1 METRRP
7 AGLTQSLE
15 AAIHQACTQALEQAE
30 TAHRGFRRLDEQ
42 DLLHAEALGR
52 DLRQRARDLTV
63 RVLEEHAAGRGSDP
77 ATRSLLTLPG
87 HLERLADHLD
97 ALVDVVRLV
106 REEGLSFTDRARQEF
121 AMLADGTLEVLRA
134 LRDLVR
140 TWNPAM
146 HRHLLETAR
155 QMDART
161 DEIADGHLERLI
173 LGICV
178 PRSSSAFVTVLDH
191 LSSVRRHVVE
201 MAARMMGPPATE

>member
-30 TAHRGFRRLDEQ
+30 TARRGFRRLDEQ

-52 DLRQRARDLTV
+52 DLRQRARDLTA
-63 RVLEEHAAGRGSDP
+63 RILEEHAALRGSDL

-87 HLERLADHLD
+87 HLERLADHMD

-155 QMDART
+155 QLDVRT

-201 MAARMMGPPATE
+201 MADRMMGPPVTE

>member
-30 TAHRGFRRLDEQ
+30 AARQGFRRLDEE
-42 DLLHAEALGR
+42 DLLRAEGLGR
-52 DLRQRARDLTV
+52 ELRQRARDLTAKI
-63 RVLEEHAAGRGSDP
+63 LDEHAALRGSDLQ
-77 ATRSLLTLPG
+77 TKSLLTLPG

-106 REEGLSFTDRARQEF
+106 RVEGLSFTDRARKEF
-121 AMLADGTLEVLRA
+121 AMLADGTLEVIRA

-161 DEIADGHLERLI
+161 DEVADGHLERLI

-191 LSSVRRHVVE
+191 LSSVRRHAVE
-201 MAARMMGPPATE
+201 MATRMVGPPAND

>member
-15 AAIHQACTQALEQAE
+15 AAIHQACTLALEQAE
-30 TAHRGFRRLDEQ
+30 AARQGFRRLDDQ
-42 DLLHAEALGR
+42 DLLRAEALGR
-52 DLRQRARDLTV
+52 ELRQRAQDLTS
-63 RVLEEHAAGRGSDP
+63 RVLESHAASQGSEL
-77 ATRSLLTLPG
+77 ATKSLLAIPG
-87 HLERLADHLD
+87 HLDRLADHLD
-97 ALVDVVRLV
+97 ALVDIVRLV
-106 REEGLSFTDRARQEF
+106 REEGLAFTDRARKEF
-121 AMLADGTLEVLRA
+121 AMLADGTLEVIQA

-146 HRHLLETAR
+146 HRHLVETAR
-155 QMDART
+155 RLDAQT

-201 MAARMMGPPATE
+201 MAARLLGTPTDN